1 MTDPEF
7 TDKELAYEIGH
18 ATNVYSESFSMRF
31 FVHDSLFR
39 NVVNMLG
46 NKEQQDRYNDD
57 ISNFR
62 IFGCFAMVSG
72 WLKRRGLRDTD
83 QCTFRP
89 SWATVRPCVISKQW
103 PLMMQTQ
110 MSSSWI
116 RPL

>member
-1 MTDPEF
+1 MGQIFRVIQIMKATE
-7 TDKELAYEIGH
+7 DKELGYEIGH

-62 IFGCFAMVSG
+62 IFGCFAMVCKYIDIFFIYKKMTNRI
-72 WLKRRGLRDTD
+72 LL
-83 QCTFRP
+83 
-89 SWATVRPCVISKQW
+89 
-103 PLMMQTQ
+103 
-110 MSSSWI
+110 
-116 RPL
+116 

>member
-1 MTDPEF
+1 MGQIYRVIQIMKEID
-7 TDKELAYEIGH
+7 DKELGYEIGH

-62 IFGCFAMVSG
+62 ILGCFAMV
-72 WLKRRGLRDTD
+72 KMRGMLDLID
-83 QCTFRP
+83 
-89 SWATVRPCVISKQW
+89 SY
-103 PLMMQTQ
+103 
-110 MSSSWI
+110 
-116 RPL
+116 

>member
-1 MTDPEF
+1 MFFSTMGQIFRVIQFMKE
-7 TDKELAYEIGH
+7 TEDKELAHEVGM

-62 IFGCFAMVSG
+62 IFGCFAMVSS
-72 WLKRRGLRDTD
+72 LSTLLT
-83 QCTFRP
+83 
-89 SWATVRPCVISKQW
+89 S
-103 PLMMQTQ
+103 
-110 MSSSWI
+110 
-116 RPL
+116 

>member
-1 MTDPEF
+1 MGQIFRVVQIMKETD
-7 TDKELAYEIGH
+7 DKELGYEVGI

-62 IFGCFAMVSG
+62 IFGCFAMVKIK
-72 WLKRRGLRDTD
+72 LILYLNI
-83 QCTFRP
+83 
-89 SWATVRPCVISKQW
+89 V
-103 PLMMQTQ
+103 
-110 MSSSWI
+110 
-116 RPL
+116 